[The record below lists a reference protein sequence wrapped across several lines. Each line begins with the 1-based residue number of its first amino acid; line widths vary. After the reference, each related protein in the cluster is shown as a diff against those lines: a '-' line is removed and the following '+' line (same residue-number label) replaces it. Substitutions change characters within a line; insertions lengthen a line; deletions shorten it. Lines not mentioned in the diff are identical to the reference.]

1 MKQLKA
7 IAMVGLTALIAVG
20 LVATPVAGATEP
32 QAPTLKGG
40 HIHIPPYAYSE
51 EGHSRGSL
59 VELARHVFTEMGQPV
74 EFVQHPAARLY
85 RQLESGETE
94 FTLGVA
100 QLHSLD
106 DVTVASSR
114 PAATLTLAVYRRAET
129 DPVQNL
135 EDLTDQHVILMQGY
149 SYGQAGRFFE
159 RHADQMMITQA
170 RNHASAL
177 RMIQHGRADYLLN
190 YQTAAES
197 TIQENGLTD
206 LERDVI
212 GEVGI
217 HLYVS
222 SSLDN
227 AESLAERWDEQL
239 RELKQQDALPSINHG
254 NGTDDR

>member
-1 MKQLKA
+1 MKQMKA
-7 IAMVGLTALIAVG
+7 IAMVGLMA
-20 LVATPVAGATEP
+20 LVAIGFVTTPVAGAAESETP
-32 QAPTLKGG
+32 ALKGG

-51 EGHSRGSL
+51 EGHSRGHL
-59 VELARHVFTEMGQPV
+59 VELARHVFNEMGQPV

-100 QLHSLD
+100 QLHTLD

-129 DPVQNL
+129 DPVESLQA
-135 EDLTDQHVILMQGY
+135 LTDQHVILMQGY
-149 SYGQAGRFFE
+149 SYGKAGRFFE

-190 YQTAAES
+190 YQTAADS
-197 TIQENGLTD
+197 TIQEHGLTD
-206 LERDVI
+206 LERDII

-222 SSLDN
+222 SSLDD

-239 RELKQQDALPSINHG
+239 RKLKQQDALPSINHVD
-254 NGTDDR
+254 GTDDG